1 MNKANAFPQFFIQ
14 LSRQG
19 FHKGVIFLAEHF
31 LPPLFYDLDLIAVCL
46 FLIKSTDTFDNVIA
60 FFGLYDIADFIRSQ
74 IKSRFLKFGV
84 HLAFPKSVGAL
95 FPSL

>member
-1 MNKANAFPQFFIQ
+1 MQFRKN
-14 LSRQG
+14 LEDPS
-19 FHKGVIFLAEHF
+19 

-74 IKSRFLKFGV
+74 IKSRFL
-84 HLAFPKSVGAL
+84 SVYYQGYQ
-95 FPSL
+95 SGNQRR